1 MNAAQLTQLVSN
13 EARRVRAVA
22 EIADSAMSRG
32 PAAAPVTIE
41 LFADLQSPVS
51 APAAAAL
58 NDVMKRYPAQV
69 RLQFRN
75 FPLAFHPQA
84 ALAHEA
90 AVTAARDGRFW
101 EFVAYALDHQDGLRE
116 QDLIALAGRLG
127 LDAEAFAA
135 TIHSHRYAPRVQAD
149 VAAGARKGI
158 RGSPV
163 ILVNGRRIDGVPSVN
178 TLVEYV
184 ETALETSTPV
194 Q

>member
-1 MNAAQLTQLVSN
+1 
-13 EARRVRAVA
+13 
-22 EIADSAMSRG
+22 
-32 PAAAPVTIE
+32 
-41 LFADLQSPVS
+41 
-51 APAAAAL
+51 
-58 NDVMKRYPAQV
+58 V

-84 ALAHEA
+84 APRMKPPSRR
-90 AVTAARDGRFW
+90 ARRTVRNSSPTRSTTRTDCASRT
-101 EFVAYALDHQDGLRE
+101 
-116 QDLIALAGRLG
+116 IALAGRLG
-127 LDAEAFAA
+127 LDADAFAA
-135 TIHSHRYAPRVQAD
+135 TIRSHRYAPRVQAD

-178 TLVEYV
+178 TLIEYV